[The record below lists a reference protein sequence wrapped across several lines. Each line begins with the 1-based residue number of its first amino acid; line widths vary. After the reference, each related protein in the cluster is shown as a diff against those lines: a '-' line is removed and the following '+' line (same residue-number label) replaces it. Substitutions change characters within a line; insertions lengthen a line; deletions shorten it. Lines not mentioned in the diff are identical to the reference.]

1 MVGLLVFF
9 RSGPFRTIDTMPIAL
24 LLGLTGGAF
33 VAFWMARRRSL
44 AIAALAV
51 GFIVFNYVFIARVLP
66 DVERFKPAPA
76 IVQAFTTRAT
86 SGARIESFNM
96 SLPSLVFYLNRPV
109 PEIGS
114 FEDAAA
120 RLAAPEEEWLVT
132 NEDSWRALRERVPT
146 ACLSE
151 AHSLFVFDTAK
162 ISDIIAG
169 APPPD
174 ALLVTNKCG
183 AR

>member
-1 MVGLLVFF
+1 
-9 RSGPFRTIDTMPIAL
+9 MPIAL

-51 GFIVFNYVFIARVLP
+51 GFIVFDYVFIGRVLP
-66 DVERFKPAPA
+66 DVERFKPVPA
-76 IVQAFTTRAT
+76 IVRAFSARAT

-132 NEDSWRALRERVPT
+132 NEDSWRALRERQ
-146 ACLSE
+146 LS
-151 AHSLFVFDTAK
+151 S
-162 ISDIIAG
+162 
-169 APPPD
+169 
-174 ALLVTNKCG
+174 LVTSHSSSG
-183 AR
+183 AARRAAASSNDPISGTGRLR